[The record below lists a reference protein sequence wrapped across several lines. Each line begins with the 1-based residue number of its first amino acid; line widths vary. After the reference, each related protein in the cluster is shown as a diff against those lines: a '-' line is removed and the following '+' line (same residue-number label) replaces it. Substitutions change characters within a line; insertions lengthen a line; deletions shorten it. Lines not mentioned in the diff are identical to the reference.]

1 MSTISGESDH
11 PLTWAEVDLGA
22 IRHNVQAIKAHLA
35 PQTRLIAVVKANAY
49 GHGAVPVARAALGA
63 GAAWLAVNRVN
74 EGVELREAGLEARI
88 LVLGYCSPE
97 QAATIVRH
105 RLTPALTTLETATA
119 LVHHL
124 EAGQPPFPVHLKIDT
139 GMGRLGL
146 LPEEVADFARALHDH
161 PRLTVEGIF
170 SHLATADEADSAYSQ
185 RQFQI
190 FQAAVQAVEA
200 SGYEVPMKHLANSA
214 AGMRWPEW
222 PLGWVR
228 LGVSMYGLY
237 PSTAVGWP
245 VSLRPAMTLKTR
257 VARLR
262 LLPAG
267 ASLGYNR
274 TVRLKVPTPIA
285 LAPVGYGDGYPRRCS
300 NCGWM
305 LVRGQRVPIVGTVA
319 MDQTMLDVSGIE
331 AVSQHDEVV
340 VFGRQGEAEITAE
353 EVGAWAGT
361 INYEIVTRMA
371 ARVPRLYLNP
381 GI

>member
-1 MSTISGESDH
+1 MPTLSQKSEAQ
-11 PLTWAEVDLGA
+11 LTWAEIDLGA
-22 IRHNVQAIKAHLA
+22 IASNVQAIKARLA
-35 PQTRLIAVVKANAY
+35 PQTRLMAVVKANAY
-49 GHGAVPVARAALGA
+49 GHGAVPVAKAALAA
-63 GAAWLAVNRVN
+63 GADWLAVNRVN
-74 EGVELREAGLEARI
+74 EGLALREAGLEARI
-88 LVLGYCSPE
+88 LVLGYCPPE
-97 QAATIVRH
+97 QAAALVAH
-105 RLTPALTTLETATA
+105 RLTPALTTLDTAAA
-119 LVHHL
+119 LVQQL
-124 EAGQPPFPVHLKIDT
+124 ESGSAPFPVHLKVDT

-146 LPEEVADFARALHDH
+146 LPEEVRDFARALQDF
-161 PRLTVEGIF
+161 PQLTIEGVF
-170 SHLATADEADSAYSQ
+170 SHLATADEADPTYSQ

-190 FQAAVQAVEA
+190 YQEAVRAIEA
-200 SGYEVPMKHLANSA
+200 GGFEVPMKHLANSA

-237 PSTAVGWP
+237 PSSAVGWP
-245 VSLRPAMTLKTR
+245 VSLRPAMALKTR
-257 VARLR
+257 IARLR

-274 TVRLKVPTPIA
+274 TARLKSPTPIA

-331 AVSQHDEVV
+331 GVAQHDEVV
-340 VFGRQGEAEITAE
+340 VFGRQSEAEITVE

-361 INYEIVTRMA
+361 INYEIVTRIA
-371 ARVPRLYLNP
+371 ARVPRLYLNREA
-381 GI
+381 